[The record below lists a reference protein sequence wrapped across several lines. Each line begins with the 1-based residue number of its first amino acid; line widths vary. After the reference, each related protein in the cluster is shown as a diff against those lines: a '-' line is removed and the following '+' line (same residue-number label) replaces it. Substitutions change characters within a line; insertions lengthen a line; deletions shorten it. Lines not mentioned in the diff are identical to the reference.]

1 MATTRIF
8 AIVSG
13 KVALPPKQRE
23 IKDEVSALPETLGK
37 AVQAEVGK
45 LSADQAVRLSSYVL
59 GEGRDDISF
68 DDLRDIP
75 TISTLEALIIQGL
88 RQGENVQVVLDPSKS
103 PNVKEFLIN
112 FPYADKITI
121 VSTEQE

>member
-1 MATTRIF
+1 MTTTRIF

-13 KVALPPKQRE
+13 KIILPPKQGE

-37 AVQAEVGK
+37 AVQAEVEK
-45 LSADQAVRLSSYVL
+45 LPVGQVVRLSSYVL

-75 TISTLEALIIQGL
+75 TISTLEALIVQGL
-88 RQGENVQVVLDPSKS
+88 RQGENVQIVLDPSKS
-103 PNVKEFLIN
+103 PNVKEFLTN
-112 FPYADKITI
+112 FPYADKVAI
-121 VSTEQE
+121 VSTEQQ